1 MPGALSHPSVEGWA
15 IRRRGGGTGVRRVGV
30 VVALMATMAAGCSQV
45 PLVEPA
51 PVSAEPTADP
61 DPTELVVAVESLGAG
76 FNPHLLAHSSPLT
89 TALGALVLPSVF
101 RPGPDGRLQL
111 DPTIAVSAEV
121 VEQEPFTV
129 SYELN
134 LEASWSTNTPIAAE
148 DFVYLWEQ
156 LRADPGVADAAGY
169 RLITEVRSRAGGKAV
184 DVVFDEPYP
193 AWRNLFADLLP
204 AHLLKDAPGS
214 WTGALTGGIPA
225 SGGPFRIASVDPGRG
240 EVVLARNDTYWDTPA
255 LLDTLVFRRLDDG
268 AMAAGLG
275 AGDVDVALP
284 EADPAVRTA
293 LGSVVP
299 APRTQPAPLP
309 TVTQLGLR
317 ADAGP
322 LRNAAARRGL
332 AALIDREAIRTA
344 VAPESLPADAFAL
357 APSQPGYA
365 ATAPDGAP
373 ARPDPIAAEQLL
385 TGAGWTRDAE
395 GSWNADGQ
403 PVQLVIGSAEERA
416 EDQQVA
422 QLVAAQ
428 LGVAGIST
436 TVVQAPAVEL
446 FTAPTVAADT
456 SSTPSGATTPPTTPP
471 VTGSAVP
478 PATGSAAPTTAAP
491 TTAAAPGGGV
501 PVDVL
506 VGPRTVGGDPGSE
519 LASDYGCALP
529 TALVPDPPVP
539 PTGFCFPALQLL
551 LESLATGGEAAD
563 AARFGVAE
571 QVLWAQLPA
580 LPLFQPVGLVVS
592 SPAAD
597 AATGV
602 GPGPLTE
609 GPLAGAAGWRAP
621 EE

>member
-1 MPGALSHPSVEGWA
+1 M
-15 IRRRGGGTGVRRVGV
+15 RQVGV
-30 VVALMATMAAGCSQV
+30 AVALVAMVLAGCSQV

-51 PVSAEPTADP
+51 PPSAQSTADP
-61 DPTELVVAVESLGAG
+61 DPTELVVAVENLGAG

-89 TALGALVLPSVF
+89 TALGTLVLPSVF
-101 RPGPDGRLQL
+101 RPGPDGQLRL

-121 VEQEPFTV
+121 VDQEPFTV

-156 LRADPGVADAAGY
+156 MRADPGVADAAGY

-193 AWRNLFADLLP
+193 AWQTLFADLLP

-255 LLDTLVFRRLDDG
+255 RLDTLVFRRLDDG

-275 AGDVDVALP
+275 VGDVDVALP

-322 LRNAAARRGL
+322 LRDAAARRGL

-385 TGAGWTRDAE
+385 VGAGWTRDAE

-403 PVQLVIGSAEERA
+403 PVQLVIGAAEERA
-416 EDQQVA
+416 EDQRVA

-436 TVVQAPAVEL
+436 TVVEVPAVEL
-446 FTAPTVAADT
+446 FTAQTVAADT
-456 SSTPSGATTPPTTPP
+456 SSTPTDATTPSP
-471 VTGSAVP
+471 TGSATP
-478 PATGSAAPTTAAP
+478 TAAAPTTDA
-491 TTAAAPGGGV
+491 TAPGGGV

-506 VGPRTVGGDPGSE
+506 VGPRTVGGDPGTE

-551 LESLATGGEAAD
+551 LASLAAGGEAAD
-563 AARFGVAE
+563 AERFGVAE

-602 GPGPLTE
+602 VPGPLTE
-609 GPLAGAAGWRAP
+609 GPLAGAAEWRAP